1 MDEVLMISVLIV
13 LQLGFTIYLL
23 FELKN
28 TLLET
33 IEDLDSN
40 LARALQGTI
49 AEIVENGPDINP
61 FQQLILEWVRNGP
74 QSKVSEIIELPRD
87 DNGQFKAE

>member
-1 MDEVLMISVLIV
+1 MISVLIV

-87 DNGQFKAE
+87 DNGQFKAQ

>member
-74 QSKVSEIIELPRD
+74 QSKVSEIIEIPRD

>member
-1 MDEVLMISVLIV
+1 MISVLIV

>member
-1 MDEVLMISVLIV
+1 MIGLLVV
-13 LQLGFTIYLL
+13 LQLAYCIYLV
-23 FELKN
+23 FELKKE
-28 TLLET
+28 LLET

-40 LARALQGTI
+40 LARALQATI

-61 FQQLILEWVRNGP
+61 FQQLVLEWVKNGP
-74 QSKVSEIIELPRD
+74 KSAVSEIVEIPRG

>member
-1 MDEVLMISVLIV
+1 MISVLIV

-61 FQQLILEWVRNGP
+61 FQQLILEWVKNGP
-74 QSKVSEIIELPRD
+74 QSQVSELVEIQRG

>member
-1 MDEVLMISVLIV
+1 MISVLIV

-49 AEIVENGPDINP
+49 AEIVENGPEINP
-61 FQQLILEWVRNGP
+61 FQQLIFEWLKNGP
-74 QSKVSEIIELPRD
+74 QSQVSEIVQIPRG

>member
-1 MDEVLMISVLIV
+1 MISVLIV

-74 QSKVSEIIELPRD
+74 QSKVSEIIEIPRD